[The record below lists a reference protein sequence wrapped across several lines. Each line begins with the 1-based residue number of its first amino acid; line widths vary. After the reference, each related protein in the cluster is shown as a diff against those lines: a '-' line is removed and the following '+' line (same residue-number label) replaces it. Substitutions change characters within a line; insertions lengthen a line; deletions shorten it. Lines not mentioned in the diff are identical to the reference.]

1 MSLFLISII
10 INVILIFELVCKYYE
25 IDKLRYELNITQI
38 SYFSQLNH
46 IIIGRTQ
53 RDADGEVVRATVVRL
68 E

>member
-1 MSLFLISII
+1 MFLLISII
-10 INVILIFELVCKYYE
+10 INVVLIIELICKYYE
-25 IDKLRYELNITQI
+25 IDKLMYELNITQI

-53 RDADGEVVRATVVRL
+53 RDAEGEVVRATIVRV